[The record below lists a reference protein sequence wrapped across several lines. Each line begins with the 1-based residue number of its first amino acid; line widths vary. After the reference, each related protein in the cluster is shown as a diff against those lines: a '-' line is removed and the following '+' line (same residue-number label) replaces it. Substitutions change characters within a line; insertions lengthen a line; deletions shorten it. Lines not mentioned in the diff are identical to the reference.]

1 MRLERRRV
9 SAAVSC
15 CRCVKSIAVAF
26 AAVSQFVARGLCERR
41 LMRGRARMS
50 VLEHAACGPRHEAC
64 DAGAGTTHHLRRTI
78 RAATCAIVARG
89 VSGITY
95 CVLRTS
101 NDQRP
106 TTNDQQPTTNNQQPT
121 TNNQQPTTNN
131 QQPTTTNNEQRTT
144 NNEQRTARRIAYR
157 PSAARGSR
165 AFRL

>member
-41 LMRGRARMS
+41 LMRGCARMS
-50 VLEHAACGPRHEAC
+50 VLEHTACGPRHEAC
-64 DAGAGTTHHLRRTI
+64 DAGAGATHHLRRTI

-95 CVLRTS
+95 HVLRIANLGRPTT
-101 NDQRP
+101 NNQRP
-106 TTNDQQPTTNNQQPT
+106 TTNEQR
-121 TNNQQPTTNN
+121 
-131 QQPTTTNNEQRTT
+131 TTNNEQRTT